1 MKKLIAILCL
11 LSIILSF
18 ASCEKKTPVDPES
31 DTDTKPDTQNE
42 PISYDIFK
50 TKEIVLGNEV
60 SSVDLTTR
68 TGEKI
73 TFDNTADFYE
83 IFDKVNLQKQEKGK
97 LYSFSGETKI
107 SDKSKSFTNMN
118 MYILDDP
125 TIDYA
130 EFYEYRV
137 KEEGDDSFALMEE
150 FASAKQLEGSKI
162 PYTSRFGRYEYKDD
176 KAFGGT
182 VYDENGNTAYAS
194 EEYPFM
200 PHADTELGDMQ
211 SHGHFLRTLYDY
223 TAFFTKYQSYETSNG
238 TYDFD
243 QFVTREYTLYEN
255 YIVFKYTAPFLAFNI
270 GYGQDVQIAYLQF
283 TNTNCS
289 ITQEAYCNV
298 KTGEIEL
305 VKVYGTTAW
314 HSPEYLN
321 MEATIDMKIYIH
333 DINASESKS
342 KIDALINYVKAN
354 TTVVD

>member
-1 MKKLIAILCL
+1 MKKLVAVFCL

-18 ASCEKKTPVDPES
+18 ASCERKNPIDPE
-31 DTDTKPDTQNE
+31 PITQNA
-42 PISYDIFK
+42 PPSFDILK
-50 TKEIVLGNEV
+50 TKDIVLGNEV
-60 SSVDLTTR
+60 NSVELTTR
-68 TGEKI
+68 TGEKF

-83 IFDKVNLQKQEKGK
+83 IFDKVNFKKQEKGK

-130 EFYEYRV
+130 EFYEHRV
-137 KEEGDDSFALMEE
+137 KEEGDDSFALIEV
-150 FASAKQLEGSKI
+150 FTSAKQLEGSKL
-162 PYTSRFGRYEYKDD
+162 PYRSSFGRYEYKDD
-176 KAFGGT
+176 KAFGGM

-194 EEYPFM
+194 EEYPFV
-200 PHADTELGDMQ
+200 PQLGTELGDMW
-211 SHGHFLRTLYDY
+211 SHVNFLSALYGC
-223 TAFFTKYQSYETSNG
+223 TAFFAKYGAHEAENG
-238 TYDFD
+238 TVYDFD

-255 YIVFKYTAPFLAFNI
+255 YIVFKYTAPFLVLNI

-314 HSPEYLN
+314 HTPEYLN

-354 TTVVD
+354 TTVAVD

>member
-1 MKKLIAILCL
+1 MKKLIAVFCL

-18 ASCEKKTPVDPES
+18 ASCTKKDPIDPE
-31 DTDTKPDTQNE
+31 PITQNA
-42 PISYDIFK
+42 PPSFDILK

-60 SSVDLTTR
+60 NSVELTTR
-68 TGEKI
+68 TGEKF

-83 IFDKVNLQKQEKGK
+83 IFDKVNFKKQEKGK

-118 MYILDDP
+118 MYILEDP
-125 TIDYA
+125 TIDYT
-130 EFYEYRV
+130 EFREFRV
-137 KEEGDDSFALMEE
+137 KKEGDDSFALIEE
-150 FASAKQLEGSKI
+150 FASSKQLEGR
-162 PYTSRFGRYEYKDD
+162 YTSSFCRYEYKDD
-176 KAFGGT
+176 KAFGGM

-200 PHADTELGDMQ
+200 PNIDTELDDMR
-211 SHGHFLRTLYDY
+211 SHGNFLRVLYDY
-223 TAFFTKYQSYETSNG
+223 TAFFAKYGEYESG
-238 TYDFD
+238 GKTYDFD

-255 YIVFKYTAPFLAFNI
+255 YIVFKYTAPFLVLNI

-298 KTGEIEL
+298 KTGEIEF
-305 VKVYGTTAW
+305 VKVYGTTKW

-342 KIDALINYVKAN
+342 KINALINYVKAN